1 MAQEFPKQI
10 VKIFIRDI
18 TTTRLKE
25 MVSKM
30 PPTRSLSFSSLLL
43 PKTPLGFFSRRGSN
57 TNTIG
62 SITSNTNASTSNVA
76 TMSSTDEDYD
86 NDNDED
92 EDDDDENIDTNN
104 NDKTFESG
112 INSDVREFNLERPR
126 YHIHGGPMSP
136 RLDPSGPLTPPTM
149 SLSTTP
155 TSSAPS
161 SPHLQPK
168 KITATVKAAF
178 TSPFR
183 RASPSNKQTAV
194 NGWNSLK
201 KRGESMSPASP
212 LSEGAGPM
220 AGYPFPKVGS
230 ATSSSV
236 SLMSV
241 HQQRARRNGGG
252 YDEEDYGLNSTLS
265 YNSTASSNQAQ
276 PTGGAD
282 VFDDQDHQHV
292 MLQQQQQQQQRTRQR
307 TFSFTSITHSPSRS
321 PKIPFRRT
329 TGFFAHQETH
339 PLEMT
344 MTATSPFD
352 GPMDDNNNNVGGA
365 GVGGQGQG
373 QGRVTEP
380 QSTSPS
386 LSPSSPSSP
395 LATTPTSFTAN
406 PKNPLEVWQ
415 ERIQQCRLRLP
426 KGVLTLFESAEEL
439 KQCEVVQDVFRKF
452 GDGSSSVAYGEH
464 VDSGLASEGQSEF
477 LAEASM
483 SMSVRTTSSAT
494 TTTTTTATSSSFMSN
509 QESFSMSRMSFKS
522 VSVSS
527 QTNNNHTMPDVGG
540 ILKSV
545 VAN

>member
-1 MAQEFPKQI
+1 MAFEFPGQI

-18 TTTRLKE
+18 TTARLKE

-30 PPTRSLSFSSLLL
+30 PPTRNLSFSSLLL

-57 TNTIG
+57 TNTIE

-76 TMSSTDEDYD
+76 TMSSTDEEY
-86 NDNDED
+86 DNDED
-92 EDDDDENIDTNN
+92 EDDNDEDIDNNN
-104 NDKTFESG
+104 NDKTLESG
-112 INSDVREFNLERPR
+112 IRSDLGEFKLEPPR
-126 YHIHGGPMSP
+126 YHLHGEPMSP
-136 RLDPSGPLTPPTM
+136 RLDPSRPLTPPTM

-155 TSSAPS
+155 SSSAAS
-161 SPHLQPK
+161 SPRLQPK
-168 KITATVKAAF
+168 QITATVKAVF
-178 TSPFR
+178 TSSFW
-183 RASPSNKQTAV
+183 RASPNNKHTAV
-194 NGWNSLK
+194 NGWSALK
-201 KRGESMSPASP
+201 KRGGSISPASP
-212 LSEGAGPM
+212 FSEGAGPM

-236 SLMSV
+236 SSMTG

-252 YDEEDYGLNSTLS
+252 YDEEDYGLNSTVS

-282 VFDDQDHQHV
+282 VFDNQDHQHV
-292 MLQQQQQQQQRTRQR
+292 MLQQQQQKQQRTRQR
-307 TFSFTSITHSPSRS
+307 TFSFTSITNSPPRS
-321 PKIPFRRT
+321 PKIPIRRT
-329 TGFFAHQETH
+329 TEFLARQEPH
-339 PLEMT
+339 PLEMA

-352 GPMDDNNNNVGGA
+352 GPMDDNNNNGSA
-365 GVGGQGQG
+365 GVGEQGLG
-373 QGRVTEP
+373 QGRVAEP

-395 LATTPTSFTAN
+395 IATTPTPFTVN

-439 KQCEVVQDVFRKF
+439 KQCEVVQDVFKKF
-452 GDGSSSVAYGEH
+452 GDGSSSVVGDEH
-464 VDSGLASEGQSEF
+464 VDGGVASEGQCEF

-483 SMSVRTTSSAT
+483 SMSVRTTSSMTAT
-494 TTTTTTATSSSFMSN
+494 TTTTTTSSSFKSN

-527 QTNNNHTMPDVGG
+527 QTNNNHTLPDVGR

>member
-1 MAQEFPKQI
+1 MALEFPGQI

-92 EDDDDENIDTNN
+92 DDEDIDNNN

-112 INSDVREFNLERPR
+112 ISSDMVKFKLEPPR
-126 YHIHGGPMSP
+126 YHLRGGPMSP
-136 RLDPSGPLTPPTM
+136 RLDPSGPLTPPNM

-155 TSSAPS
+155 TSSTPS
-161 SPHLQPK
+161 SPRLQPK
-168 KITATVKAAF
+168 QITATVKAAF

-183 RASPSNKQTAV
+183 RASPNNKQTAV
-194 NGWNSLK
+194 NGWNALK
-201 KRGESMSPASP
+201 KRGGSMSPASP

-236 SLMSV
+236 SSMSG

-252 YDEEDYGLNSTLS
+252 YDDEDYGLNSTLS
-265 YNSTASSNQAQ
+265 YNSTASFIQAQ
-276 PTGGAD
+276 PTGSVD

-292 MLQQQQQQQQRTRQR
+292 MLQQQQQQQQRTRRR
-307 TFSFTSITHSPSRS
+307 TFSFTSITNSPPRL
-321 PKIPFRRT
+321 PKLPIKRT
-329 TGFFAHQETH
+329 TGFLHHQETH

-352 GPMDDNNNNVGGA
+352 GPMDDNSNNIGGA

-373 QGRVTEP
+373 QGRVAEP

-395 LATTPTSFTAN
+395 IATTPTSFTAN
-406 PKNPLEVWQ
+406 SKNPLEVWQ

-439 KQCEVVQDVFRKF
+439 KQCEVVQDIFKKF
-452 GDGSSSVAYGEH
+452 GDGSISVTEDEH
-464 VDSGLASEGQSEF
+464 VVRGVASEGQSEF

-494 TTTTTTATSSSFMSN
+494 TTTTTTATSSLFKSN
-509 QESFSMSRMSFKS
+509 QESFLMSRMSFKR

-527 QTNNNHTMPDVGG
+527 QTNNNHTLPDVGG

-545 VAN
+545 VAT